1 MSKIAELDDYK
12 IGKTKGECDANDK
25 RLKSDNNN
33 YRKGFYVGRK
43 NKSKQTLEEA
53 FSDSALRSELKSLIA
68 TYRKTKDSAIY
79 SKIIDMYSQYSD
91 RHIADADDEEYILM
105 ETQSGEVTIGKKYKK
120 GNLESAKEYLDNN
133 EDTEIVGKDEEGSVY
148 IAEKEDEAK
157 KDNEKDIIGDNNKN
171 KNMSDYK
178 LTRISDSQ
186 FNVVKDNANAYKLIK
201 VKDHWSCTCDSYY
214 YRGACKHL
222 DMLKGKVADS
232 ELAAKVENHTRR
244 EVELVADSLKRV
256 LDSYKW
262 EVSGDYRR
270 GCDTIS
276 NVPIV
281 VECSDSQFKQIAND
295 IDQARFAKIIADSSI
310 IRGYYDNIPVVLVR
324 AADGQMATHL
334 LSTTGT
340 KQENLRLR
348 DCAKKKGYRLVENG
362 LFDSAGRLINTPTEE
377 SIYRALGEQY
387 KKPSER

>member
-1 MSKIAELDDYK
+1 MSKISELDSYK
-12 IGKTKGECDANDK
+12 IGKMKGKSSPSNKC
-25 RLKSDNNN
+25 LKSDNNN
-33 YRKGFYVGRK
+33 YRKGFYIGRK
-43 NKSKQTLEEA
+43 DKSKETLEEA
-53 FSDSALRSELKSLIA
+53 FSDSALCSELKSLIA
-68 TYRKTKDSAIY
+68 TYRKTKDSAVY
-79 SKIIDMYSQYSD
+79 SKIIDMYSEYSD
-91 RHIADADDEEYILM
+91 RHIADADDEEYVLM
-105 ETQSGEVTIGKKYKK
+105 ETQAGDVTIGKKYKK
-120 GNLESAKEYLDNN
+120 GNLESAKQYLDEN

-186 FNVVKDNANAYKLIK
+186 FDVAKDSAVAYRLIK
-201 VKDHWSCTCDSYY
+201 VKDHWSCTCEGYY
-214 YRGACKHL
+214 FRGACKHL

-270 GCDTIS
+270 GCYTIQ

-310 IRGYYDNIPVVLVR
+310 IRGYYDNVPVVLIR

-377 SIYRALGEQY
+377 SIYRILGEQY